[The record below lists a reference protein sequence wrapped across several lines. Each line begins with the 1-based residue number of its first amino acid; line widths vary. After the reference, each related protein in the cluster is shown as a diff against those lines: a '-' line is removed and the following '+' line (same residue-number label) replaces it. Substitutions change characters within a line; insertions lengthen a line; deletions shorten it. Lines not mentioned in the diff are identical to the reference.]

1 MLRVWDG
8 TASPVGGRH
17 LCDRPAA
24 SAWSWPCAPRSKDA
38 VDNALRRRSLSCD
51 GLRLGLRAGCGC
63 SSELP
68 ASLLCLLRL
77 EVLADLCS
85 ESTVSLLC
93 LLCREVR
100 LADLSACGDAMS
112 SGLRRRSVW
121 ADWCLDISNDD
132 VDECRRRGRCRALA
146 LMWSVFA
153 LVVWLA

>member
-1 MLRVWDG
+1 MLGTAGAVAPIEASARARAVEQARSGSATLLLRAWDG

-17 LCDRPAA
+17 LRDRAAA
-24 SAWSWPCAPRSKDA
+24 SAWSCPCAPRSKGA
-38 VDNALRRRSLSCD
+38 VDDGLRRRSLSRD

-68 ASLLCLLRL
+68 VSLLLCLLRL
-77 EVLADLCS
+77 VEVLADLCN

-112 SGLRRRSVW
+112 SGLRRLSV
-121 ADWCLDISNDD
+121 
-132 VDECRRRGRCRALA
+132 
-146 LMWSVFA
+146 
-153 LVVWLA
+153 

>member
-1 MLRVWDG
+1 MAD
-8 TASPVGGRH
+8 
-17 LCDRPAA
+17 D
-24 SAWSWPCAPRSKDA
+24 
-38 VDNALRRRSLSCD
+38 ALRRRSLSCD

-68 ASLLCLLRL
+68 SLVCLLRL
-77 EVLADLCS
+77 EVLADLCT

-100 LADLSACGDAMS
+100 LADSACGDATS

-121 ADWCLDISNDD
+121 VDWYLDTSNDE

-146 LMWSVFA
+146 LMRSVRA
-153 LVVWLA
+153 GRHTRRGGTRGCK